1 MTKLSDTVSR
11 DQLARLYLVER
22 LSTIEL
28 AQRLGSNRETLRRLL
43 LKYEI
48 PLRPRSYP
56 GIRG

>member
-1 MTKLSDTVSR
+1 MTKLSDTVSKE
-11 DQLARLYLVER
+11 QLERLYLVDR

-28 AQRLGSNRETLRRLL
+28 AERLGSNRETIRRLL